1 MDFTYKEYGYKRSI
15 SRKGCSLDK
24 SMCESFFGTIKN
36 EFFYSKNWKDA
47 TCDEFIHEL
56 YK

>member
-1 MDFTYKEYGYKRSI
+1 MKEYGYKRSMFK
-15 SRKGCSLDK
+15 KGCAPDN
-24 SMCESFFGTIKN
+24 SMCEDFFGMIKN